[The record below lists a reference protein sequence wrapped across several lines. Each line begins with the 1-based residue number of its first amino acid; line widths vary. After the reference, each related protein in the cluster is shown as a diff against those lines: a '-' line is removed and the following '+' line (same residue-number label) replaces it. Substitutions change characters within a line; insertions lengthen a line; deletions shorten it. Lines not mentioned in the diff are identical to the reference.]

1 MYLKYCE
8 GKDLEILRS
17 KYRNEI
23 ESLPLKNDDSTY
35 KNFIIYDFVM
45 NSNGEKNKF
54 VDCGAGPSSLAW
66 LLCEHFEEGHM
77 IDISVKNSFQRK
89 NLYHNIGD
97 FFTYIESH
105 EDNTINY
112 ALDGCSLTHFEYGEN
127 GNTGLLKAADSLY
140 RKIKKGGYVVIASD
154 VIAHTDESYHNQ
166 NEFVKVDD
174 IFLSKNKLVKGS
186 MKLIEKNEFESLKHS
201 IKIEKI
207 EAGGSVANT
216 MAGIS
221 YLKGN
226 ASFIG
231 KINTDE
237 FGKIYKKSLEKINVN
252 FSYIEKDENLP
263 TGASIIFITP
273 DSERTMCTYL
283 GISSQL
289 SKNDIDEKNIKDYEI
304 IFLEGYLW
312 DKGMSEQMFKQVINL
327 AKKNN
332 IKIAM
337 SLSDIFC
344 VSRHREDFFKLF
356 INDLDILIGNENE
369 INELMQK
376 NNLLDSLN
384 ELKNINKLIIIT
396 RSENGSVTV
405 LNNEITNC
413 ESVKVEKVLD
423 LTGAGDL
430 FAAGFLKEY
439 LDKSNIKKCLQTGS
453 NLAAKIIQKV
463 GARLN

>member
-1 MYLKYCE
+1 MSK
-8 GKDLEILRS
+8 KILGIG
-17 KYRNEI
+17 NAI
-23 ESLPLKNDDSTY
+23 
-35 KNFIIYDFVM
+35 
-45 NSNGEKNKF
+45 
-54 VDCGAGPSSLAW
+54 VD
-66 LLCEHFEEGHM
+66 
-77 IDISVKNSFQRK
+77 V
-89 NLYHNIGD
+89 
-97 FFTYIESH
+97 
-105 EDNTINY
+105 
-112 ALDGCSLTHFEYGEN
+112 
-127 GNTGLLKAADSLY
+127 
-140 RKIKKGGYVVIASD
+140 
-154 VIAHTDESYHNQ
+154 
-166 NEFVKVDD
+166 FVKVDD
-174 IFLSKNKLVKGS
+174 NFLAKNKLVKGS
-186 MKLIEKNEFESLKHS
+186 MKLIEKDEFEILKS
-201 IKIEKI
+201 TINIEKI

-221 YLKGN
+221 YLDGN
-226 ASFIG
+226 SSFIG
-231 KINTDE
+231 KINSDE
-237 FGKIYKKSLEKINVN
+237 FGKIYKRSLEKIKVN
-252 FSYIEKDENLP
+252 FSYSEKTENLS

-289 SKNDIDEKNIKDYEI
+289 SKKDIDEDHVKDHEI

-312 DKGMSEQMFKQVINL
+312 DKGISEEMFKHVISL

-332 IKIAM
+332 IKVAM

-344 VSRHREDFFKLF
+344 VTRHREDFFKLLK
-356 INDLDILIGNENE
+356 NDLNILIGNENE

-376 NNLLDSLN
+376 NNLLESMN

-396 RSENGSVTV
+396 RSKNGSVAI

-413 ESVKVEKVLD
+413 ESIKVEKVLD